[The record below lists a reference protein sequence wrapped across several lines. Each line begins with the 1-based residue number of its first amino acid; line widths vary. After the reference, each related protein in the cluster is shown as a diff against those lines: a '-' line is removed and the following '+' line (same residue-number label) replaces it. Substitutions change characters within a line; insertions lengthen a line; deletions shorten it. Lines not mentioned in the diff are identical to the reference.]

1 MMMPMLGLD
10 WTMIILFPAILLA
23 MWAQARV
30 KNAFATYSRVHSRSG
45 LTAREAARR
54 ILDSYGLSGVP
65 IRQVPGQL
73 TDHYDPRDRSL
84 SLSEP
89 VYDSTSIA
97 AIGVAAHEVGHAVQ
111 HATGYAP
118 LQIRN
123 AVVPLL
129 SLSSS
134 AAMPLF
140 FIGLLSASNT
150 LMNIGILLFV
160 GVLAFH
166 LITLPVEFDASN
178 RALKVLATN
187 GMMTQDEV
195 GGARKVLNAAAMTY
209 VSATLMA
216 ALQLVRLL
224 ALRNSRSRD

>member
-1 MMMPMLGLD
+1 MMPMLGLD

-30 KNAFATYSRVHSRSG
+30 KSAFATYSRVHSRSG
-45 LTAREAARR
+45 LTAREAARQ

-65 IRQVPGQL
+65 IRQVGGQL

-140 FIGLLSASNT
+140 FIGLLSASNM

-160 GVLAFH
+160 GVVVFH
-166 LITLPVEFDASN
+166 LVTLPVELDASR
-178 RALKVLATN
+178 RALKVLSSN
-187 GMMTQDEV
+187 GMMDGEEV
-195 GGARKVLNAAAMTY
+195 TGARKVLGAAAMTY
-209 VSATLMA
+209 VA
-216 ALQLVRLL
+216 ALVQSVLQLVRLL
-224 ALRNSRSRD
+224 LLRNSRSRD

>member
-1 MMMPMLGLD
+1 MVVTRWKDSNQSSGPQQAGPRPGAPPPPGVPD
-10 WTMIILFPAILLA
+10 DPS
-23 MWAQARV
+23 AQGRNIHAR
-30 KNAFATYSRVHSRSG
+30 AHA
-45 LTAREAARR
+45 AARR
-54 ILDSYGLSGVP
+54 P
-65 IRQVPGQL
+65 RPGQRL
-73 TDHYDPRDRSL
+73 
-84 SLSEP
+84 EN
-89 VYDSTSIA
+89 A

-140 FIGLLSASNT
+140 FIGLLSASNM

-178 RALKVLATN
+178 RALKVLSSN
-187 GMMTQDEV
+187 GMMTRDEV

-224 ALRNSRSRD
+224 ALRNSRNRD

>member
-1 MMMPMLGLD
+1 MMPMLGLD

-166 LITLPVEFDASN
+166 LITLPVEFDDSN

>member
-1 MMMPMLGLD
+1 MMPMLGLD

-30 KNAFATYSRVHSRSG
+30 KSAFATYSRVHSRSG
-45 LTAREAARR
+45 LTAREAARQ

-65 IRQVPGQL
+65 IRQVGGQL

-140 FIGLLSASNT
+140 FIGLLSASNM

-178 RALKVLATN
+178 RALKVLSTN
-187 GMMTQDEV
+187 GMMTRDEV

>member
-1 MMMPMLGLD
+1 MMPMMGLD

-23 MWAQARV
+23 IWAQARV
-30 KNAFATYSRVHSRSG
+30 KNAFDTCSRVHSRSG
-45 LTAREAARR
+45 LTAREAARQ

-140 FIGLLSASNT
+140 FIGLLSASST

-178 RALKVLATN
+178 RALKVLSTN
-187 GMMTQDEV
+187 GMMTRDEV

>member
-1 MMMPMLGLD
+1 MMPMLGLD

>member
-1 MMMPMLGLD
+1 MMPMLGLD

-209 VSATLMA
+209 GSATLMA

>member
-1 MMMPMLGLD
+1 MMPMLGLD

-30 KNAFATYSRVHSRSG
+30 KNAFATYSRVHSHSG

>member
-1 MMMPMLGLD
+1 MMPMLGLD

-23 MWAQARV
+23 MCAQARV

-65 IRQVPGQL
+65 IRQVSGQL

>member
-1 MMMPMLGLD
+1 MMPMLGLD

-30 KNAFATYSRVHSRSG
+30 KSAFATYSRVHSHSG

-65 IRQVPGQL
+65 IRQVAGQL

-89 VYDSTSIA
+89 VYNSTSIA

-140 FIGLLSASNT
+140 FIGLLSASNM

-178 RALKVLATN
+178 RALKVLSSN
-187 GMMTQDEV
+187 GMMTRDEV

-224 ALRNSRSRD
+224 ALRNSRNRD

>member
-1 MMMPMLGLD
+1 MMPMLGLD

-30 KNAFATYSRVHSRSG
+30 KNAFAIYSRVHSRSG

>member
-1 MMMPMLGLD
+1 MMPMLGLD

-23 MWAQARV
+23 MWTQARV
-30 KNAFATYSRVHSRSG
+30 KNAFATYSRVHSHSG

>member
-1 MMMPMLGLD
+1 MMPMFGLD
-10 WTMIILFPAILLA
+10 GTIIILLPAILLA
-23 MWAQARV
+23 IWAQTRV
-30 KNAFATYSRVHSRSG
+30 KSAFATYSQVYSHSG
-45 LTAREAARR
+45 LTAHEAARQ
-54 ILDSYGLSGVP
+54 ILDSYGLSDVP
-65 IRQVPGQL
+65 IRKVSGQL
-73 TDHYDPRDRSL
+73 TDHYDPRNRSL

-89 VYDSTSIA
+89 VYGSTSIA

-111 HATGYAP
+111 HATAYAP

-123 AVVPLL
+123 AVVPVL

-140 FIGLLSASNT
+140 FVGLLSASNM

-166 LITLPVEFDASN
+166 LITLPVEFDAST
-178 RALKVLATN
+178 RALKVLSTN

-224 ALRNSRSRD
+224 ALRNSRSRN

>member
-1 MMMPMLGLD
+1 MMPMLGLD

-45 LTAREAARR
+45 LTAREAARQ

-65 IRQVPGQL
+65 IRQVGGQL

-140 FIGLLSASNT
+140 FIGLLSASNM

-178 RALKVLATN
+178 RALKVLSTN
-187 GMMTQDEV
+187 GMMTRDEV